1 MNIVLTNVNQYI
13 QMHEAFRLD
22 TLNALAYKY
31 GFKVWA
37 KCLDDFDYP
46 EYSNVVIC
54 PNTDWEEQKK
64 HLNDFVK
71 QEKPKK
77 IVNFLEYLVPAHW
90 VEYDCEMIYFVRGC
104 VEQTLRSMLPKLDK
118 EKSDHLE
125 IINRFTEWSQKE
137 NKMIND
143 AHRVITDSPN
153 SQTVIKNI
161 YNIDADVCLEYVNPE
176 KYLNM
181 PTSNAVVKSV
191 YNVGRLDFQKGMHLI
206 SKPQDWEVHVIG
218 KNELND
224 NPYYIGDIVKHPA
237 QAFETYK
244 DIIKDFNFGLF
255 PSIWES
261 NGYTVQECLAM
272 GKIPVVQK
280 GSGGNERLL
289 KSGINSVIIDF
300 VCDNWEMKLE
310 HLVSENHVLR
320 MQEAAKATLTQDMY
334 QESLEKF
341 IEVIC

>member
-1 MNIVLTNVNQYI
+1 MNILLTNVNQYI

-37 KCLDDFDYP
+37 KCLDNFDYP

-143 AHRVITDSPN
+143 AHRVITDSTN

-176 KYLNM
+176 KYLYIPIHNKIER
-181 PTSNAVVKSV
+181 NIYA
-191 YNVGRLDFQKGMHLI
+191 VGRLDFQKGMHLI
-206 SKPQDWEVHVIG
+206 SQSKRWDIHVIG
-218 KNELND
+218 KNELN
-224 NPYYIGDIVKHPA
+224 NNEYCINNIIRYPA
-237 QAFETYK
+237 QPFETYK
-244 DIIKDFNFGLF
+244 YIINYFNFGLF

-280 GSGGNERLL
+280 GSGGNEKHL
-289 KSGINSVIIDF
+289 KHGINSVILD
-300 VCDNWEMKLE
+300 LE
-310 HLVSENHVLR
+310 HVCWESELEKILEEGKVKR
-320 MQEAAKATLTQDMY
+320 MQEAAKDTLTQGMY
-334 QESLEKF
+334 QKSLEKF
-341 IEVIC
+341 IEVLS